1 MGCPTGFR
9 QIHRCS
15 ASRSR
20 CSGGV
25 IVDDNDSLII
35 LYYVST
41 HMWPSMQKGTMC
53 PNYWFSVAG
62 QISLRLMFCQFW
74 DFCIFV
80 KNHLLPI
87 FLCKMGVPCVFNHP
101 REAFTFSHSSPSC
114 IAYNWVSIMR
124 RLVIMAT
131 ETAALVEFVQ
141 ILNCAGQHWLCI
153 STIGCKPKLIKVYEN
168 RRINDLPASTRESN
182 AAILNS
188 RTRNIYLID
197 PVVDGL
203 FALAFA
209 QTLCEGN
216 DSSTITYSQDSLCS
230 HFRSCINEKN
240 ITPFES
246 HRTLYKYLGKYL
258 KSQYQEYW
266 FCRLANTSDDMVLCS
281 SCKEWFYYM
290 SWNRFWWKTS
300 W

>member
-1 MGCPTGFR
+1 
-9 QIHRCS
+9 
-15 ASRSR
+15 
-20 CSGGV
+20 
-25 IVDDNDSLII
+25 
-35 LYYVST
+35 
-41 HMWPSMQKGTMC
+41 
-53 PNYWFSVAG
+53 
-62 QISLRLMFCQFW
+62 
-74 DFCIFV
+74 
-80 KNHLLPI
+80 
-87 FLCKMGVPCVFNHP
+87 MGVPCAFNHP

-114 IAYNWVSIMR
+114 IAYNGVSITR
-124 RLVIMAT
+124 RLVIMST

-230 HFRSCINEKN
+230 HFWSCINEKN
-240 ITPFES
+240 ITPF
-246 HRTLYKYLGKYL
+246 
-258 KSQYQEYW
+258 
-266 FCRLANTSDDMVLCS
+266 
-281 SCKEWFYYM
+281 
-290 SWNRFWWKTS
+290 
-300 W
+300 